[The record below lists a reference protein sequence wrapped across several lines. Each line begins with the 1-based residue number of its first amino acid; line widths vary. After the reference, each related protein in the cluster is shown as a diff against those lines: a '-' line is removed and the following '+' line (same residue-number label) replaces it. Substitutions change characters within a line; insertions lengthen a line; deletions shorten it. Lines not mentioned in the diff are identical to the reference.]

1 MVKLK
6 EEEKKTKEF
15 FERFVNK
22 NSFLKPSK
30 RKILDY
36 CNQYVLSVLQNTK
49 YANEKIII
57 LEENNPNN
65 AGSMLTAENGQKSEL
80 RINLDSLLSDK
91 KLASKNQMDRFKAGV

>member
-36 CNQYVLSVLQNTK
+36 CNQYVLSFST
-49 YANEKIII
+49 
-57 LEENNPNN
+57 
-65 AGSMLTAENGQKSEL
+65 
-80 RINLDSLLSDK
+80 DK
-91 KLASKNQMDRFKAGV
+91 TY